1 MSHGNANSLTSHTG
15 RNGEL
20 LECSKAETNG
30 GSATDRVL
38 PVRINGGPGV
48 RGREPVIKKLGTSS
62 TAFIGPVCCP
72 PKAVQ
77 RAPKPPKV
85 RKLSKPNIEETL
97 SEFYKEL
104 EEIDPKDSV
113 DSSTAKNEGSV
124 ELLTAHNP
132 PPAREV
138 SNASHGHKQPNHV
151 PCPHW
156 YDNEPYQPRR
166 PIPKGPSYG
175 PYSDHNHWQPPPP
188 FHSQPYYR
196 FHRPPHRFLPPPP
209 IPCLPP
215 LPPTDHRYH
224 PQREGS
230 QQVPPFHRFP
240 VPDGYRN
247 SPDLD
252 GHAFPP
258 QHSNN
263 RDRGGYGWRDDKYD
277 QQGNDQPYN
286 QQGSSEWQQRFDR
299 ALEPPLPEDQ
309 HQPPEDKTCDYD
321 PSLVL
326 ILMRGAPGSGKSTLA
341 RELLSTGSSGQ
352 VLSTDDYFSQ
362 EEGYLYDPSLLGAA
376 HHWNQNRAQ
385 EAMCKCCSPVIIDN
399 TNMQAWEMKP
409 YVKLALERGY
419 SINFHEPHTS
429 WKFDPVELE
438 KRNKHSVSR
447 EKIGQMLERFELPMS
462 LDIVMNSQ
470 EPIRPTR
477 HPSQQQRHSRAN
489 HSDFH

>member
-1 MSHGNANSLTSHTG
+1 MSHGNANSATSLTG
-15 RNGEL
+15 RNVEL

-30 GSATDRVL
+30 AFATDRVL
-38 PVRINGGPGV
+38 PVRIDGGPGI
-48 RGREPVIKKLGTSS
+48 RGREPVIRKLGTSS
-62 TAFIGPVCCP
+62 TAFIGPICRP
-72 PKAVQ
+72 PKTVQ
-77 RAPKPPKV
+77 RAPKPEKV
-85 RKLSKPNIEETL
+85 RRLSKPNIEETL
-97 SEFYKEL
+97 NEFYKEL

-113 DSSTAKNEGSV
+113 DSSTDKNQGSV

-132 PPAREV
+132 PPAREG
-138 SNASHGHKQPNHV
+138 SNASHDH
-151 PCPHW
+151 
-156 YDNEPYQPRR
+156 
-166 PIPKGPSYG
+166 KGPSYG
-175 PYSDHNHWQPPPP
+175 AYSDHNHWQPPPP

-215 LPPTDHRYH
+215 PPPADHRYH
-224 PQREGS
+224 PQLEGA
-230 QQVPPFHRFP
+230 QKVPPFHRFP
-240 VPDGYRN
+240 VPDGCRN

-252 GHAFPP
+252 DYGFPP

-263 RDRGGYGWRDDKYD
+263 RDSGGYSWRDDKHD

-286 QQGSSEWQQRFDR
+286 QQGSSEWQQRLDR
-299 ALEPPLPEDQ
+299 GPEPRQPEDQ
-309 HQPPEDKTCDYD
+309 HQPSEDKTYDYD

-341 RELLSTGSSGQ
+341 RYVFIRETLLGNEQ

-385 EAMCKCCSPVIIDN
+385 EAMYKCCSPVIIDN

-409 YVKLALERGY
+409 YVQLALERGY

-447 EKIGQMLERFELPMS
+447 EKIGKMLERFELPMS

-470 EPIRPTR
+470 EPFRPTR

>member
-1 MSHGNANSLTSHTG
+1 MSHGNANSLTSLTG

-30 GSATDRVL
+30 ASATDRVL
-38 PVRINGGPGV
+38 PVRIDGGPGV
-48 RGREPVIKKLGTSS
+48 RGREPVKKKLGTSS

-85 RKLSKPNIEETL
+85 RKLAKPNIEETL

-132 PPAREV
+132 PPAREG
-138 SNASHGHKQPNHV
+138 SNASHGHKQLNHV

-166 PIPKGPSYG
+166 PIPRGPSYG

-196 FHRPPHRFLPPPP
+196 FHRPPHRFPPPPP

-215 LPPTDHRYH
+215 PPPADHRYH

-252 GHAFPP
+252 GHGFPP

-277 QQGNDQPYN
+277 QQGNDQ
-286 QQGSSEWQQRFDR
+286 QGSSEWQQRFDQGP
-299 ALEPPLPEDQ
+299 EPPQPEDQ
-309 HQPPEDKTCDYD
+309 HQPPEDKTYDYD

-362 EEGYLYDPSLLGAA
+362 EEGYTYDPSLLGAA

-385 EAMCKCCSPVIIDN
+385 EAMYKCCSPVIIDN

-470 EPIRPTR
+470 EPFRPTR

-489 HSDFH
+489 HSDFD